1 MNRGT
6 VLGAAGAAASPGS
19 TDVRRLRRR
28 IGDVLR
34 DAGVLSEEQ
43 IGQALA
49 AQQATVPRQRL
60 GRLVV
65 DMGLATERQVAE
77 ALGAVLGLAVV
88 DLHRTP
94 ILPDLVKLLP
104 RAIAERT
111 GAIVLAKSGDALK
124 VATHDPTNVL
134 ALDDVRSYTGARQLT
149 ITVATESQIRD
160 VVSRVWAHADGAHLA
175 TVLEQGHQERQEQVD
190 DFSGGGEFGGDDAP
204 TVRLV
209 GMLLIEAVRARTSD
223 VHIEPQR
230 DALRVRY
237 RVDGV
242 LRDAMTVPRGAG
254 PSVVSRIKIMC
265 GLDIAERRVPQ
276 DGRVRLTVDGA
287 SIDVRISTLPAL
299 HGEKVVI
306 RLLMRADQVPSLVDV
321 GLAPDQLE
329 HLLEALETP
338 QGLVLITGPTGSGK
352 TSTLYAGVAQTMSPE
367 RNVITLEDPV
377 EVELAGITQV
387 QIAEKAGMT
396 FSRGLRAVLRQDPD
410 IVLVGEIRD
419 AETAEL
425 ASRAS
430 LTGHLVL
437 STLHANSAPAALT
450 RMVDMGVE
458 PFLVAS
464 SLTCVVAQRLVRRPC
479 RRCATPYE
487 PDAELLASIG
497 VTPEQMATANPL
509 RGSGCGDCGGSGYS
523 GRLGVFEV
531 MPVTAAVRRTLL
543 ADPTEAAVERAARE
557 SGVRSL
563 RESALLVAAAG
574 GTTYE
579 EVARV
584 TPRE

>member
-1 MNRGT
+1 MTRGS
-6 VLGAAGAAASPGS
+6 VLGGGAARGS

-34 DAGVLSEEQ
+34 DAGVLTEDQ
-43 IGQALA
+43 VAAALQ

-77 ALGAVLGLAVV
+77 ALGAVLGLEVL
-88 DLHRTP
+88 DLHRVP
-94 ILPDLVKLLP
+94 IVPELVRLLP
-104 RAIAERT
+104 RPIAERT
-111 GAIVLAKSGDALK
+111 GAVVVARSGDALV

-134 ALDDVRSYTGARQLT
+134 ALDDIRSYTGARQV
-149 ITVATESQIRD
+149 IVAVATESQIRD
-160 VVSRVWAHADGAHLA
+160 VVTRVWALADGAQLA
-175 TVLEQGHQERQEQVD
+175 TVLEQGQPEQADPLD
-190 DFSGGGEFGGDDAP
+190 DFGQFDGGDDAP

-209 GMLLIEAVRARTSD
+209 GMLLTEAVRARASD

-230 DALRVRY
+230 DNLRVRY
-237 RVDGV
+237 RIDGV

-306 RLLMRADQVPSLVDV
+306 RLLMRADQVPSLATV
-321 GLAPDQLE
+321 GLAEDQLDQ
-329 HLLEALETP
+329 LLEALGTP

-387 QIAEKAGMT
+387 QISEKAGLT

-419 AETAEL
+419 TETAEL
-425 ASRAS
+425 AARAS

-437 STLHANSAPAALT
+437 STLHANSAAAAIT

-479 RRCATPYE
+479 RRCAAPYTPD
-487 PDAELLASIG
+487 PDLLAAIG
-497 VTPEQMATANPL
+497 VTEEHLADARPL
-509 RGSGCGDCGGSGYS
+509 RGAGCGDCGGSGYS
-523 GRLGVFEV
+523 GRMGVFEV
-531 MPVTAAVRRTLL
+531 LPVTTDVRRTLL
-543 ADPTEAAVERAARE
+543 AEPTEAAVERAARKAN
-557 SGVRSL
+557 VRSL
-563 RESALLVAAAG
+563 RESALAIAAAG

>member
-1 MNRGT
+1 MADDKGMT
-6 VLGAAGAAASPGS
+6 FGSLLSGAGGPALD

-28 IGDVLR
+28 IGDVLL
-34 DAGVLSEEQ
+34 DAGVLNEEQ
-43 IGQALA
+43 LAHALKV
-49 AQQATVPRQRL
+49 QQATTPRQRL
-60 GRLVV
+60 GRIIV
-65 DMGLATERQVAE
+65 DSGMATEQQVAE
-77 ALGAVLGLAVV
+77 AMGTVLGLEVV
-88 DLHRTP
+88 DLSRTAL
-94 ILPDLVKLLP
+94 LPDLVRSIP
-104 RAIAERT
+104 RNIAERS
-111 GAIVLAKSGDALK
+111 GIVLISRSGDHVRL
-124 VATHDPTNVL
+124 ATHDPTNVL
-134 ALDDVRSYTGARQLT
+134 ALDDVRSYTGARQIT
-149 ITVATESQIRD
+149 VTVATESHIRETIN
-160 VVSRVWAHADGAHLA
+160 RTWALADGAQLA
-175 TVLEQGHQERQEQVD
+175 TVLDQHEASFEAEDLGQSTD
-190 DFSGGGEFGGDDAP
+190 SSDDAP

-209 GMLLIEAVRARTSD
+209 GMLLTEAVRARASD

-254 PSVVSRIKIMC
+254 PSVVSRLKIMC
-265 GLDIAERRVPQ
+265 GLDIAERRRPQ
-276 DGRVRLTVDGA
+276 DGRSRLVVDGA
-287 SIDVRISTLPAL
+287 SIDVRVSTLPAL

-306 RLLMRADQVPSLVDV
+306 RLLMRADDVPTLDRI
-321 GLAPDQLE
+321 GLAPDQLS
-329 HLLEALETP
+329 HLLTALETP

-367 RNVITLEDPV
+367 RNVVTLEDPV

-387 QIAEKAGMT
+387 QISEKAGLT
-396 FSRGLRAVLRQDPD
+396 FSLGLRSVLRQDPD

-419 AETAEL
+419 TETAEL
-425 ASRAS
+425 AARAS

-437 STLHANSAPAALT
+437 STLHANSASSAVS

-479 RRCATPYE
+479 RRCAQPCQPAPE
-487 PDAELLASIG
+487 LLLGLGVSPELLAAARPVRG
-497 VTPEQMATANPL
+497 HGCADCAN
-509 RGSGCGDCGGSGYS
+509 SGYS

-531 MPVTAAVRRTLL
+531 LPVTDEVRHALL
-543 ADPTEAAVERAARE
+543 TDPTETSLERAARAI
-557 SGVRSL
+557 GVRSL
-563 RESALLVAAAG
+563 RESGLLLASAG

-584 TPRE
+584 TAR